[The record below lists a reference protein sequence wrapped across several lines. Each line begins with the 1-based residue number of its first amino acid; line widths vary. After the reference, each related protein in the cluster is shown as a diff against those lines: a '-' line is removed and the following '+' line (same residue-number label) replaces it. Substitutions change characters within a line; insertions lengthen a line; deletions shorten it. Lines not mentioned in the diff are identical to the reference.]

1 MSSSDAREYVFSP
14 RAVPISLYYSRQLSG
29 SIDEKKTNSNP
40 KQKPKPKNSLETPQL
55 APKKTHSCCVI
66 L

>member
-14 RAVPISLYYSRQLSG
+14 RAVPSSLYYSRQLSG

-40 KQKPKPKNSLETPQL
+40 KQKPKKSLETPQL